1 MKAKVQTNFK
11 SSYKAGYVAKDIAQF
26 YNRGTAI
33 KDKIEIVLNQL
44 RELTDTKSLKTLSQ
58 DAVQAFVD
66 TLTDR
71 IDNGELKTKTTSTY
85 ISALND
91 IIRYTNENLNKN
103 LDTVSA
109 KENSLNTGHIEYM
122 DRSVSQELS
131 SSFQSYISQQEGIQ
145 SQALAHSVALQK
157 EFGLRLRESL
167 AIKRETLQNAL
178 KDGKLRL
185 SRKDMTKDARK
196 RIIPLTKDSQRESIA
211 RTLDFMKKNHL
222 QSLIPVQTLKQQ
234 YNFAEKVRA
243 SFIKSSGEHF
253 RYHDLRHTFAHNL
266 KKEGAN
272 EKDIAKRLGHGRLE
286 KTYTA

>member
-1 MKAKVQTNFK
+1 M
-11 SSYKAGYVAKDIAQF
+11 
-26 YNRGTAI
+26 
-33 KDKIEIVLNQL
+33 
-44 RELTDTKSLKTLSQ
+44 
-58 DAVQAFVD
+58 D

-109 KENSLNTGHIEYM
+109 KENSLNTGHIKYM
-122 DRSVSQELS
+122 NRSVSQELS
-131 SSFQSYISQQEGIQ
+131 SSFQSYISQQEDIQ
-145 SQALAHSVALQK
+145 SQALAHSVTLQK

-266 KKEGAN
+266 KKEGVN